1 MDIVFSK
8 NEQQTLAQN
17 GIKAIILFG
26 SQAQNLAN
34 EASDVDVTVIGPKN
48 NHIYDLVYEF
58 LSSKIN
64 KLINIDIV
72 FLQDA
77 PGELL
82 IHLAK
87 YGQVL
92 YAQNAKIFPDFKQQT
107 MLEYSDF
114 AFHRQIFQNATLARI
129 A

>member
-1 MDIVFSK
+1 MDIFFSK
-8 NEQQTLAQN
+8 NEQQMLAQN
-17 GIKAIILFG
+17 SIKAIILFG

-34 EASDVDVTVIGPKN
+34 EASDVDVAIIGSKSSQV
-48 NHIYDLVYEF
+48 YDLVYDL
-58 LSSKIN
+58 LSKKIN
-64 KLINIDIV
+64 KLTNIDIV
-72 FLQDA
+72 FLEDA

-82 IHLAK
+82 IHLVK

-92 YAQNAKIFPDFKQQT
+92 YAQNSKVFPDFKQQT